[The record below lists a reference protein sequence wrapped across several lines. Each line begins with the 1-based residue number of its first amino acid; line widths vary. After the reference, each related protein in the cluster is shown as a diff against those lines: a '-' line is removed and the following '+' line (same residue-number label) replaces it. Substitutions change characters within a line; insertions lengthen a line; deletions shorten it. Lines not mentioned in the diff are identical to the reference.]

1 MRMAVAAL
9 EYPEASVTATEDVWF
24 LIDRLAAG
32 MVVDQDCA
40 KSCQTVLPIPCADGH
55 TPGATALGLLSSS
68 HSLVHFAAVPLI

>member
-1 MRMAVAAL
+1 MTRDKDGSL
-9 EYPEASVTATEDVWF
+9 

-55 TPGATALGLLSSS
+55 TPGATALGRLSPS
-68 HSLVHFAAVPLI
+68 HSLAHFATVSLI